1 MWKLILM
8 LEFNNGKEIIG
19 NVKYDHSCIKVVHK
33 ENRSYPCKLGHKG
46 DNWNI
51 NIWMASIS
59 QAKAKYWNP
68 STCNV

>member
-33 ENRSYPCKLGHKG
+33 ENRSHPCKLGHKG

-51 NIWMASIS
+51 NI
-59 QAKAKYWNP
+59 
-68 STCNV
+68 